1 MAPWKYKD
9 FDPDPDVPDQHIEDR
24 MASEAVAWMKK
35 NKDRPF
41 FLNYW
46 MFSVH
51 APFDAKAKLIEKY
64 RKSVDPAD
72 AQRCPTYAA
81 MVESMDDA
89 VGTLLDALDRLGIA
103 DNTIIV
109 FTSDNGGNIH
119 TRVGNDRPT
128 SNRPLRGGK
137 ATIFEGG
144 IRVPCVI
151 AWPGITKPGSR
162 SDAIIQSEDFHPT
175 FARSLGIKT
184 DQPFDGIDITPALR
198 GGALDREAVF
208 QYFPHSPP
216 VPDWLPPAVAVRSG
230 DMKLI
235 RLFHQGENGAHSHR
249 LYDLSKDPGEANDL
263 STQQPDLVLDLDEK
277 IEAFL
282 RDTEAA
288 LPLRNPNFDPSKY
301 DPGKIGIQQGKKAK
315 PPAKAK

>member
-1 MAPWKYKD
+1 MA
-9 FDPDPDVPDQHIEDR
+9 
-24 MASEAVAWMKK
+24 AEAVAWMEK

-51 APFDAKAKLIEKY
+51 APFDAKAALIEKY
-64 RKSVDPAD
+64 KRTVDPAD
-72 AQRCPTYAA
+72 TQRCPTYAA

-89 VGTLLDALDRLGIA
+89 VGTLRSTLDRLGIA

-109 FTSDNGGNIH
+109 FTADNGGNMYD
-119 TRVGNDRPT
+119 RVGNDRPT

-137 ATIFEGG
+137 ATLFEGG
-144 IRVPCVI
+144 VRVPCVI
-151 AWPGITKPGSR
+151 AWPGLTQPGAR
-162 SDAIIQSEDFHPT
+162 SEAIIQSEDFHPT
-175 FARSLGIKT
+175 FLAGLRIAS

-198 GGALDREAVF
+198 GKPLQREAVF

-216 VPDWLPPAVAVRSG
+216 VPDWLPPAIAVRSG

-235 RLFHQGENGAHSHR
+235 RLFHEGENGAHAHR
-249 LYDLSKDPGEANDL
+249 LYDLSADPGETTDL
-263 STQQPDLVLDLDEK
+263 SAKQPERVHELDAK

-282 RDTEAA
+282 QKTHAT
-288 LPLRNPNFDPSKY
+288 LPLRNPKFDPTKY
-301 DPGKIGIQQGKKAK
+301 QPEKIGVQQEKKAK
-315 PPAKAK
+315 PPAPKK